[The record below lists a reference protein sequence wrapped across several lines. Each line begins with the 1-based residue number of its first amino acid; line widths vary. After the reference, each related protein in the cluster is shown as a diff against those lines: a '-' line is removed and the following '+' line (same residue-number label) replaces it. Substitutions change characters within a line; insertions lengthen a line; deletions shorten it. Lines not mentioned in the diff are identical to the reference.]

1 MTLRKLIMIMRRKGR
16 WTAFVIISAVI
27 ISVMALYLDHAGN
40 QEVEEPKHTP
50 RSEQS
55 NAPMETPARD
65 MQEKYGTDSIVPK
78 DKIIQGR
85 KRVAILIDDIGY
97 DLSPLYE
104 LLKIDASL
112 TFAILPYY
120 AHSVDAANI
129 LHRAKRE
136 ILLHLPMEPH
146 TFPDENP
153 GMGALLMSMSDRQ
166 IKREVDKDLDAIP
179 YLSGVN
185 NHMGSKFMEDEAK
198 LNIVFRE
205 LKKRN
210 LFFVDSRTTSLSR
223 GPEIAR
229 KLGLRFVSRKIFID
243 NDHDYMTIFRNLT
256 TRFDREFDHKSE
268 AVVMIGHP
276 HMKTIKALKEA
287 IPVLKARGIDIVPV
301 SALVQ

>member
-1 MTLRKLIMIMRRKGR
+1 MKKRRKGS
-16 WTAFVIISAVI
+16 WTVFITISALI
-27 ISVMALYLDHAGN
+27 ISVTVLYIYHAGN
-40 QEVEEPKHTP
+40 REVEEPKHTP
-50 RSEQS
+50 RIEPR
-55 NAPMETPARD
+55 NALPETPIPVP
-65 MQEKYGTDSIVPK
+65 QERYGTSSAVPK
-78 DKIIQGR
+78 DRISQAR

-112 TFAILPYY
+112 TFAILPHY

-166 IKREVDKDLDAIP
+166 IEEEVDKDLDAIP

-198 LNIVFRE
+198 LGIVFRE

-210 LFFVDSRTTSLSR
+210 LFFVDSRTTPLSK

-243 NDHDYMTIFRNLT
+243 NDHDYRTIFRNLT
-256 TRFDREFDHKSE
+256 TQIGGESSRKSE

-276 HMKTIKALKEA
+276 HLKTIQALKEA
-287 IPVLKARGIDIVPV
+287 IPVLKARGIDVVSV

>member
-1 MTLRKLIMIMRRKGR
+1 MIMRRKGG

-27 ISVMALYLDHAGN
+27 ISVMALYLYHAGN
-40 QEVEEPKHTP
+40 QEVKEPKHTP

-55 NAPMETPARD
+55 NAPMED
-65 MQEKYGTDSIVPK
+65 LQEKYGTDSTAPK
-78 DKIIQGR
+78 DKISQAR

-153 GMGALLMSMSDRQ
+153 GKGALLMSMSDRQ

-210 LFFVDSRTTSLSR
+210 LFFVDSRTTPLSK

-229 KLGLRFVSRKIFID
+229 KLGLQCVSRKIFID

-256 TRFDREFDHKSE
+256 TRIDREFDHKSE
-268 AVVMIGHP
+268 AVVLIGHP
-276 HMKTIKALKEA
+276 HLKTIQALKEA

>member
-1 MTLRKLIMIMRRKGR
+1 MIMRRKGG

-27 ISVMALYLDHAGN
+27 ISVMALYLYHAGN
-40 QEVEEPKHTP
+40 QEVKEPKHTP

-55 NAPMETPARD
+55 NAPMED
-65 MQEKYGTDSIVPK
+65 LQEKYGTDSTAPK
-78 DKIIQGR
+78 DKISQAR

-153 GMGALLMSMSDRQ
+153 GKGALLMSMSDRQ

-210 LFFVDSRTTSLSR
+210 LFFVDSRTTPLSK

-229 KLGLRFVSRKIFID
+229 KLGLQCVSRKIFID

-256 TRFDREFDHKSE
+256 TRIDREFDHKSE

-276 HMKTIKALKEA
+276 HMKTIQALKEA